1 VATTISL
8 SSWDILPTVDA
19 SNVVSI
25 DASGWTAQAELLKWA
40 YDTFGVREG
49 IPEPASNEPAALPS
63 YYNTGLLDWE
73 VRDVQSHLICRST
86 VKDAA
91 CAGRATEDGAETWT
105 GIPGLNM
112 AAGPMNNS
120 FEGVFVSAAS
130 LGGLPSAAMTTGAYR
145 VATLTVQV
153 AGTPGTYHLWF
164 SYGSYSTGNGESA
177 PMQTGPT
184 FEIRVGQ

>member
-1 VATTISL
+1 VL
-8 SSWDILPTVDA
+8 
-19 SNVVSI
+19 
-25 DASGWTAQAELLKWA
+25 AQAELLKWA

-49 IPEPASNEPAALPS
+49 IPESASNEPVALSS

-91 CAGRATEDGAETWT
+91 CAGRATEDGTETWT
-105 GIPGLNM
+105 GLPGLDL
-112 AAGPMNNS
+112 AAGPMNEP
-120 FEGVFVSAAS
+120 FEGVFVSPAS

-145 VATLTVQV
+145 VATLTLQV

-164 SYGSYSTGNGESA
+164 SYGSYSTTNGESQ

-184 FEIRVGQ
+184 FTIQVGQ